1 MPWLQMV
8 VRLRGKLQGIGI
20 SVGLRLTFRL
30 IKYAHTVLCLVIF
43 QDLLIFCLSIILPIF
58 SGLELLCTLG
68 KPINLAR
75 VGLGFNAVQFH
86 WKVVLNCEV
95 PILSL
100 IICFQSFN
108 NILSKNFNQ
117 LMKCPANLQSIAL
130 KLSQCAS

>member
-8 VRLRGKLQGIGI
+8 VQLRGKLQGIGI

-58 SGLELLCTLG
+58 LGLELLCTLG

-86 WKVVLNCEV
+86 
-95 PILSL
+95 
-100 IICFQSFN
+100 
-108 NILSKNFNQ
+108 
-117 LMKCPANLQSIAL
+117 
-130 KLSQCAS
+130 